1 MEESTYIEE
10 IVEPMNETESVEHT
24 SHEEPDLKKEEGGS
38 STPPEAV
45 AKELENLTPFQKV
58 KKAIEIMNK
67 SISVTPCNFRE
78 FWETRKWVMPF
89 LKEVTQ
95 PTEKAELWNEISH
108 LTQEVRRQKEAILK
122 ESAFAQEQIEIAIT
136 ALESELDSLST
147 LAPSQPFLE
156 LPAGLLESHQKFYD
170 QSQGE
175 LNLLNAYAMRIN
187 SLRKEL
193 MRTSLKV
200 KAKSN
205 LFERLSK
212 AGDKIFPK
220 RKLLIQNVSDSFVN
234 DVTTYCKELD
244 DIRRA
249 KKKLMEVRDEIKEL
263 QRIAKL
269 LTLNTFAF
277 NTTRVL
283 LSDLWDKVKV
293 AERER
298 KKEVAAFKADSEK
311 LLEELMVDF
320 NALKA
325 AQEGGASNR
334 QMEHLITELMKKAK
348 MMKLDRQHVQQLRET
363 LQPIKDGVEQKIQEE
378 ANRRLEEDSRKEKE
392 RKEKIEAFFTLVDTL
407 LNKKDEELKTFEADV
422 QKAKETFLSLPFQK
436 KEKLDAE
443 RLIKQ
448 LQNHLIEKKEKA
460 ILNLSEDDKATID
473 NLKQVLTSRMER
485 RREVKERIE
494 VLRKSRGGS
503 GLDFEQALNL
513 EAMIKEEKE
522 ALDEIEKKVAEVQ
535 KQIDAIKS
543 K

>member
-1 MEESTYIEE
+1 MDESTFIEE
-10 IVEPMNETESVEHT
+10 LVENMNEHEPTEPT
-24 SHEEPDLKKEEGGS
+24 STDDKKEEGGS
-38 STPPEAV
+38 STPPEHLL
-45 AKELENLTPFQKV
+45 KELENQTPFQKV

-67 SISVTPCNFRE
+67 AISSQPCNFRT

-89 LKEVTQ
+89 LKEVVQ

-122 ESAFAQEQIEIAIT
+122 ESAYAQEQIEIAIS
-136 ALESELDSLST
+136 ALEKELEILNPT
-147 LAPSQPFLE
+147 APSQPFLE
-156 LPAGLLESHQKFYD
+156 LPAGLLEANQLFYD

-205 LFERLSK
+205 LFDRLSK

-220 RKLLIQNVSDSFVN
+220 RKLLIQNVSDSFVS
-234 DVTTYCKELD
+234 DVTTYCKDLE

-298 KKEVAAFKADSEK
+298 KKEMAAFKADSEK
-311 LLEELMVDF
+311 LLEELMVDV
-320 NALKA
+320 NALKV

-334 QMEHLITELMKKAK
+334 QLEHMITELMKKAK

-363 LQPIKDGVEQKIQEE
+363 IQPIKDGVEQKIQEE
-378 ANRRLEEDSRKEKE
+378 ANRRQEEDTRKERE
-392 RKEKIEAFFTLVDTL
+392 RKEKVEAYFASIETLM
-407 LNKKDEELKTFEADV
+407 
-422 QKAKETFLSLPFQK
+422 
-436 KEKLDAE
+436 
-443 RLIKQ
+443 
-448 LQNHLIEKKEKA
+448 QNE
-460 ILNLSEDDKATID
+460 
-473 NLKQVLTSRMER
+473 
-485 RREVKERIE
+485 
-494 VLRKSRGGS
+494 
-503 GLDFEQALNL
+503 
-513 EAMIKEEKE
+513 
-522 ALDEIEKKVAEVQ
+522 
-535 KQIDAIKS
+535 
-543 K
+543 